1 MNTPPT
7 AERPVRDIVI
17 VGGGTAGWMAA
28 ALFSKLLT
36 RDYRIRL
43 IESDEIGTIGV
54 GEATIPP
61 IKAFNMALQLDE
73 DDFIRKTQG
82 TFKLGIEFVDW
93 GRLGDRYIHGFGR
106 IGKDLGMVRCYQY
119 WLRQRQLGLAP
130 ALGEYS
136 INTVA
141 PRQGK
146 FMRSRSDMANSPL
159 ADITHA
165 FHFDASLYARYL
177 RQYSEARGVVR
188 TEGRIVDTR
197 LRADDGH
204 IEAVLLASGERIAG
218 DLYLDCSGS
227 RGLLIEQALHTGYE
241 DWSRWLPCDR
251 AIAVPCESVQPLLP
265 ITRSTAQRAGWQ
277 WRIPLQHRTGNG
289 HVYSSRYMNEDEAT
303 AILLANL
310 DGKAMAAPRVIP
322 FLPGKRRQIWNRNC
336 VAVGLAGGFL
346 EPLESTSIH
355 MIQSTLL
362 RLLRLFPHRGYSP
375 PETAQFNRAA
385 DFEYERIRD
394 FIILH
399 YKANERD
406 DSEMWRYC
414 RHMEVPDTLSAK
426 IELFRVNGRIV
437 RESDELFTEEN
448 WLQVMVGQN
457 IMPQGYDPLA
467 DLETPATIATF
478 LGDIETVIRRCV
490 AVMPMQRDFIAQFC
504 AAEPL

>member
-1 MNTPPT
+1 VNTPPT

-146 FMRSRSDMANSPL
+146 FMRSRSDIANSPL

-188 TEGRIVDTR
+188 TEGRIDQFKGNTKQ
-197 LRADDGH
+197 
-204 IEAVLLASGERIAG
+204 AG
-218 DLYLDCSGS
+218 DNVKD
-227 RGLLIEQALHTGYE
+227 AFKH
-241 DWSRWLPCDR
+241 
-251 AIAVPCESVQPLLP
+251 
-265 ITRSTAQRAGWQ
+265 
-277 WRIPLQHRTGNG
+277 
-289 HVYSSRYMNEDEAT
+289 
-303 AILLANL
+303 
-310 DGKAMAAPRVIP
+310 
-322 FLPGKRRQIWNRNC
+322 
-336 VAVGLAGGFL
+336 
-346 EPLESTSIH
+346 
-355 MIQSTLL
+355 
-362 RLLRLFPHRGYSP
+362 
-375 PETAQFNRAA
+375 
-385 DFEYERIRD
+385 
-394 FIILH
+394 
-399 YKANERD
+399 
-406 DSEMWRYC
+406 
-414 RHMEVPDTLSAK
+414 
-426 IELFRVNGRIV
+426 
-437 RESDELFTEEN
+437 
-448 WLQVMVGQN
+448 
-457 IMPQGYDPLA
+457 
-467 DLETPATIATF
+467 
-478 LGDIETVIRRCV
+478 
-490 AVMPMQRDFIAQFC
+490 
-504 AAEPL
+504 